1 MSPDRPANSPG
12 ILLAVV
18 GPSGAGKDTL
28 IRLALERLGDEPR
41 LSLARRVITRA
52 CDGGSELH
60 DTLDENAFAQAE
72 ADGHFCLTW
81 RAHGLAY
88 GLPRSVAD
96 EVSNGA
102 LVIANLSRRSLK
114 TATDRFPR
122 LAVVEI
128 TAPREVLVARIA
140 ERGRETREEIE
151 KRIAR
156 SVPMEV
162 GDGVWRFL
170 RIDNSGPAEV
180 GGNRL
185 EVHIRSLI
193 AELAETSRQHVAGL
207 L

>member
-1 MSPDRPANSPG
+1 MSPDRAVNSAG

-72 ADGHFCLTW
+72 AEGRFCLTW

-88 GLPRSVAD
+88 GLPRCIEERVA
-96 EVSNGA
+96 GGG

-114 TATDRFPR
+114 MAADRFPR

-151 KRIAR
+151 ARIAR
-156 SVPMEV
+156 SVPMEL
-162 GDGVWRFL
+162 GDGVRCFL
-170 RIDNSGPAEV
+170 RIDNGGPAEE
-180 GGNRL
+180 GASRL
-185 EVHIRSLI
+185 EAHIRSLI
-193 AELAETSRQHVAGL
+193 AELEERSGTLHRV
-207 L
+207 

>member
-1 MSPDRPANSPG
+1 MSPDRAANSVG

-28 IRLALERLGDEPR
+28 IRLALERIGDEPR
-41 LSLARRVITRA
+41 LSLARRVITRT
-52 CDGGSELH
+52 CDGASELH

-72 ADGHFCLTW
+72 ADGRFCLTW

-114 TATDRFPR
+114 AAADRFPR

-140 ERGRETREEIE
+140 ERGRETRQEIE
-151 KRIAR
+151 ARIAR
-156 SVPMEV
+156 SVPVEA
-162 GDGVWRFL
+162 GEGVWRFL
-170 RIDNSGPAEV
+170 RIDNSGSAGE
-180 GGNRL
+180 GASRL
-185 EVHIRSLI
+185 EAHIRSLI
-193 AELAETSRQHVAGL
+193 RELEERSDRL
-207 L
+207 LRV

>member
-1 MSPDRPANSPG
+1 MSPDRVPHSAG

-18 GPSGAGKDTL
+18 GPSGTGKDTL

-60 DTLDENAFAQAE
+60 DTLDEGTFAQAE

-114 TATDRFPR
+114 AAADRFPR

-140 ERGRETREEIE
+140 ARGRETREEIE
-151 KRIAR
+151 ARIAR
-156 SVPMEV
+156 SVPVEA
-162 GDGVWRFL
+162 GEGVWRFL
-170 RIDNSGPAEV
+170 RIDNSGPAEK
-180 GGNRL
+180 GASRL
-185 EVHIRSLI
+185 ETHIRSLI
-193 AELAETSRQHVAGL
+193 GELAERSDTLQRV
-207 L
+207 